1 MTFIPQDNAERQR
14 IASSLEETLFVEA
27 GAGTGKTTSLVDRIL
42 ELVGSGTTT
51 LDRVAA
57 ITFTEAA
64 AAELRDRIRTELE
77 QAADDAALGDVRR
90 GLCRQGVEQLDN
102 AAIQTLHSFAAALLQ
117 ERPLEAGLPPS
128 FDTLDAIE
136 SELDFDE
143 AWTQWI
149 DAALDDPALQPHFLM
164 TLSLG
169 LKIDGLRSIALKFH
183 ENYDLLAGDG
193 KESLPPLWG
202 KVRMGAKTPSPSMG
216 EGWYGGETEDDDR
229 PSRIIRNLLNSVPEM
244 EKLCR
249 FSNLGDE
256 DPLYTHTQAKLA
268 SIRQLAALDANSPAA
283 VRLLSRLLPLRQ
295 TRGRQSDWDNDPATG
310 ENACRTLKA
319 LLTELNTEVTDAI
332 VQARTAA
339 LMPLLDALRSF
350 ALDYAARRKGQGR
363 AGFHDLLV
371 WARNMLRDNLDA
383 RDHFRRRFSH
393 LLIDEAQDTD
403 FIQAEIA
410 MFLAEHVP
418 PNTPADA
425 RPRDWADI
433 TPQKG
438 KLFVVGDP
446 KQSIYRFRRADVRQM
461 RRLQENMGGETLK
474 LVQNFRSQR
483 PVVEW
488 VNTLFAKWM
497 AQDGGEQAEYT
508 PIEHRW
514 TADTGH
520 KSAPRVWS
528 LGEEQDDRLPAVRR
542 REATEIAMLLHQIVG
557 EQWQVLDRAATEAK
571 NEVSSIFA
579 NNQPV
584 FPAEAGI
591 QCGSSLAGAELSAP
605 VGNIKNE
612 ECYKDA
618 KYSDICILMPT
629 RTALRTLELALD
641 DADVPYRLE
650 GASLFFD
657 TQEVRDLLN
666 CLRAIDDPSDE
677 IAIVA
682 ALRSPAFACTDVE
695 LLQFHQAH
703 RTFNYLSLAQSANK
717 PFVLSV
723 SKDEYASPRSSSVP
737 VEPRTVTETPIPS
750 EGEGW
755 DGGEENPVAA
765 ALSVLRDL
773 HDSRMWTATPELI
786 DRFIRDRLLMES
798 AISQPR
804 TREQWRRYRFLVEQ
818 ARAFA
823 AAGVNGLRAFL
834 EWVQRQAAEGARV
847 TETPVPESD
856 EEAVRIMTVHAAK
869 GLEFPVVIL
878 TGLNNSRR
886 SRVDE
891 VIFDDGDVEVGVG
904 SRNSRFLTAG
914 YEVKHEQE
922 EVREDEEHVRLLY
935 VATTRARD
943 HLVLSMHRP
952 DSRNTGLDS
961 TRIAELLEDHDD
973 LWEQVE
979 LQPQYQLQA
988 TAREARDIAQSQQA
1002 FDIAEHSVEA
1012 RHEWRSKRQEVVNA
1026 QRRPA
1031 SVAATSLAGAVKD
1044 EADADS
1050 DTDDSHPARRGR
1062 GGAPL
1067 GRAVHAVLQTIDL
1080 ATGEGIEDIA
1090 RAQATAEGIPQS
1102 QSEIA
1107 SLAWAAVNSDI
1118 VRRAV
1123 TSGRYW
1129 REAHIAAPIGDG
1141 VLEGFIDLLFEE
1153 DGELVVVDYKTD
1165 AIDQDSTEYI
1175 ANSRYREQAGSY
1187 ALITERVTRK
1197 RVKDVVFLFLRPKAE
1212 VAMQDLEALKAA
1224 AESTAVQYLQRRQA

>member
-1 MTFIPQDNAERQR
+1 MFQPQDNAERHR
-14 IASSLEETLFVEA
+14 IATSLDETLFVEA

-42 ELVGSGTTT
+42 ELVGNGTTT

-64 AAELRDRIRTELE
+64 AAELRDRIRSELE
-77 QAADDAALGDVRR
+77 QAANNDSLSDDRR
-90 GLCRQGVEQLDN
+90 ERSRRGVEQLDN

-117 ERPLEAGLPPS
+117 ERPLEARLPPS
-128 FDTLDAIE
+128 FDTMDAIE

-183 ENYDLLAGDG
+183 ENYDLLSSD
-193 KESLPPLWG
+193 
-202 KVRMGAKTPSPSMG
+202 GAKSPSMG
-216 EGWYGGETEDDDR
+216 EGWDGGEAEDDDG
-229 PSRIIRNLLNSVPEM
+229 PSQIIRNLLDSAPEM
-244 EKLCR
+244 ERLCQ
-249 FSNLGDE
+249 FSQLGDG
-256 DPLYTHTQAKLA
+256 DALYTHTQAKLT
-268 SIRQLAALDANSPAA
+268 SIRQFASLDAASPAA
-283 VRLLSRLLPLRQ
+283 VRLLTRLLPLRQ
-295 TRGRQSDWDNDPATG
+295 RGGRQSDWYDDSSDG
-310 ENACRTLKA
+310 QNACKSLKG
-319 LLTELNTEVTDAI
+319 LLLELDTEVTDAI
-332 VQARTAA
+332 TQARTAA
-339 LMPLLDALRSF
+339 LMPLLEALRSF
-350 ALDYAARRKGQGR
+350 ALDYADRRKGQGR

-371 WARNMLRDNLDA
+371 WARNMLRDNLDS

-403 FIQAEIA
+403 FIQAEVA

-425 RPRDWADI
+425 RPNDWADI
-433 TPQKG
+433 TPQEG

-461 RRLQENMGGETLK
+461 RRLQENMDGETLH

-483 PVVEW
+483 PVVDW

-497 AQDGGEQAEYT
+497 AQEGGEQAVYT
-508 PIEHRW
+508 PIKHRW
-514 TADTGH
+514 TADSGH
-520 KSAPRVWS
+520 LAAPRVWS
-528 LGEEQDDRLPAVRR
+528 LGEEQAERLPAVRR
-542 REATEIAMLLHQIVG
+542 REAAEIAMLLHQIVG
-557 EQWQVLDRAATEAK
+557 EHWQILDSG
-571 NEVSSIFA
+571 N
-579 NNQPV
+579 PV
-584 FPAEAGI
+584 DES
-591 QCGSSLAGAELSAP
+591 GSER
-605 VGNIKNE
+605 
-612 ECYKDA
+612 YKDVT
-618 KYSDICILMPT
+618 YSDICILMPT

-677 IAIVA
+677 IATVA
-682 ALRSPAFACTDVE
+682 ALRSPAFACTDIE

-703 RTFNYLSLAQSANK
+703 RTFNYLQIPTVPPQRMAIASK
-717 PFVLSV
+717 V
-723 SKDEYASPRSSSVP
+723 SPEVSERGAKTPSPL
-737 VEPRTVTETPIPS
+737 T
-750 EGEGW
+750 GEGR
-755 DGGEENPVAA
+755 DGSEENPVAA
-765 ALSVLRDL
+765 SLSVLKDF
-773 HDSRMWTATPELI
+773 HDTRMWTATPALI

-823 AAGVNGLRAFL
+823 AAGGNGLRAFL

-856 EEAVRIMTVHAAK
+856 EEAVRIMTIHAAK

-886 SRVDE
+886 SRIDE
-891 VIFDDGDVEVGVG
+891 VIFDGGEIEVGIG

-914 YEVKHEQE
+914 YEAKHQQE
-922 EVREDEEHVRLLY
+922 EVRENEEHVRLLY

-952 DSRNTGLDS
+952 DGRNTGLDS
-961 TRIAELLEDHDD
+961 TQIAELLEDHND
-973 LWEQVE
+973 LWDKIE
-979 LQPQYQLQA
+979 LQPRYQVLAGSSESQVA
-988 TAREARDIAQSQQA
+988 SQPQPFDDSAHSIEARD
-1002 FDIAEHSVEA
+1002 
-1012 RHEWRSKRQEVVNA
+1012 EWQDRRQELLDA
-1026 QRRPA
+1026 QGKPA
-1031 SVAATSLAGAVKD
+1031 SVAATSLAGVIKD
-1044 EADADS
+1044 ESDADS
-1050 DTDDSHPARRGR
+1050 DLDDPQPSRRGR

-1080 ATGEGIEDIA
+1080 ATGAGIADTA
-1090 RAQATAEGIPQS
+1090 RAQATAEGIPQM
-1102 QSEIA
+1102 QSEIED
-1107 SLAWAAVNSDI
+1107 LAQAAIDSDI

-1123 TSGRYW
+1123 ASGHYW
-1129 REAHIAAPIGDG
+1129 REAHIAAPIGQGEGVG

-1165 AIDQDSTEYI
+1165 AIGQDSTEYI
-1175 ANSRYREQAGSY
+1175 ANSRYSEQAGSY
-1187 ALITERVTRK
+1187 ALITERVTQK

-1212 VAMQDLEALKAA
+1212 EPMQDLEALKAA
-1224 AESTAVQYLQRRQA
+1224 AESTAVQYLQRQQV

>member
-1 MTFIPQDNAERQR
+1 MFQPQDNAERHR
-14 IASSLEETLFVEA
+14 IATSLDETLFVEA

-42 ELVGSGTTT
+42 ELVGNGTTT

-64 AAELRDRIRTELE
+64 AAELRDRIRSELE
-77 QAADDAALGDVRR
+77 QAANNDSLSDDRR
-90 GLCRQGVEQLDN
+90 ERSRRGVEQLDN

-117 ERPLEAGLPPS
+117 ERPLEARLPPS
-128 FDTLDAIE
+128 FDTMDAIE

-183 ENYDLLAGDG
+183 ENYDLLSSD
-193 KESLPPLWG
+193 
-202 KVRMGAKTPSPSMG
+202 GAKSPSMG
-216 EGWYGGETEDDDR
+216 EGWDGGEAEDDDG
-229 PSRIIRNLLNSVPEM
+229 PSQIIRNLLDSAPEM
-244 EKLCR
+244 ERLCQ
-249 FSNLGDE
+249 FSQLGDG
-256 DPLYTHTQAKLA
+256 DALYTHTQAKLT
-268 SIRQLAALDANSPAA
+268 SIRQFASLDAASPAA
-283 VRLLSRLLPLRQ
+283 VRLLTRLLPLRQ
-295 TRGRQSDWDNDPATG
+295 RGGRQSDWYDDSSDG
-310 ENACRTLKA
+310 QNACKSLKG
-319 LLTELNTEVTDAI
+319 LLLELDTEVTDAI
-332 VQARTAA
+332 TQARTAA
-339 LMPLLDALRSF
+339 LMPLLEALRSF
-350 ALDYAARRKGQGR
+350 ALDYADRRKGQGR

-371 WARNMLRDNLDA
+371 WARNMLRDNLDS

-410 MFLAEHVP
+410 TFLAEHVP
-418 PNTPADA
+418 PNTPAAA
-425 RPRDWADI
+425 RPNDWADI
-433 TPQKG
+433 TPQEG

-461 RRLQENMGGETLK
+461 RRLQERMGGETLH

-508 PIEHRW
+508 PIKHRW
-514 TADTGH
+514 TADSGH
-520 KSAPRVWS
+520 PAAPRVWS
-528 LGEEQDDRLPAVRR
+528 LGEEQADRLPAVRR
-542 REATEIAMLLHQIVG
+542 REATEIATLLHQIVG
-557 EQWQVLDRAATEAK
+557 EHWQILDRAATEAK
-571 NEVSSIFA
+571 NEVFSICA
-579 NNQPV
+579 DNQPV
-584 FPAEAGI
+584 IPAEAGI
-591 QCGSSLAGAELSAP
+591 QCRCGLACTELSAP
-605 VGNIKNE
+605 VENTKNE
-612 ECYKDA
+612 ERYKDA
-618 KYSDICILMPT
+618 KYSDICVLMPT

-641 DADVPYRLE
+641 DANVPYRLE

-677 IAIVA
+677 IATVA

-695 LLQFHQAH
+695 LLQFHQEH
-703 RTFNYLSLAQSANK
+703 RTFNYLSLAQSANN
-717 PFVLSV
+717 PFVLSL
-723 SKDEYASPRSSSVP
+723 SKGEYASPRSRSAP
-737 VEPRTVTETPIPS
+737 VELRTVAETPNPF
-750 EGEGW
+750 GGKGRN
-755 DGGEENPVAA
+755 GGEENPVTSS
-765 ALSVLRDL
+765 LFVLKDF
-773 HDSRMWTATPELI
+773 HDGRMWTATPALI

-823 AAGVNGLRAFL
+823 AAGGNGLRAFL

-891 VIFDDGDVEVGVG
+891 VIFDGGDIEVGVG

-914 YEVKHEQE
+914 YEAKHKQE
-922 EVREDEEHVRLLY
+922 DVREDEEHVRLLY

-952 DSRNTGLDS
+952 DSRNAGLDS

-988 TAREARDIAQSQQA
+988 MAQDARGIAQSQQPLDQA
-1002 FDIAEHSVEA
+1002 AHTVET
-1012 RHEWRSKRQEVVNA
+1012 RDEWQAKRREVLSA
-1026 QRRPA
+1026 QGKPA
-1031 SVAATSLAGAVKD
+1031 SVAATSLADATKD
-1044 EADADS
+1044 EADANGDMG
-1050 DTDDSHPARRGR
+1050 DPHPARRGR

-1067 GRAVHAVLQTIDL
+1067 GRAVHAVLQTISL
-1080 ATGEGIEDIA
+1080 ETGDGIEDTA
-1090 RAQATAEGIPQS
+1090 RAQATAEGIPQLE
-1102 QSEIA
+1102 SEVA
-1107 SLAWAAVNSDI
+1107 ELAWAAVNSDI

-1123 TSGRYW
+1123 ASGRYW
-1129 REAHIAAPIGDG
+1129 REVHIAAPIGEGEDVG

-1153 DGELVVVDYKTD
+1153 HGEVVVVDYKTD
-1165 AIDQDSTEYI
+1165 AIDQNSTEYI
-1175 ANSRYREQAGSY
+1175 ANSRYSEQAGSY

-1197 RVKDVVFLFLRPKAE
+1197 RVKDVVFLFLRPEAE
-1212 VAMQDLEALKAA
+1212 ERMQNLEALKAA
-1224 AESTAVQYLQRRQA
+1224 AESAAEQYLQRQPV

>member
-1 MTFIPQDNAERQR
+1 M
-14 IASSLEETLFVEA
+14 EA
-27 GAGTGKTTSLVDRIL
+27 GAGTGKTTSLVNRIL
-42 ELVGSGTTT
+42 ELVVSGTTT

-77 QAADDAALGDVRR
+77 RAADDDSLDSDKRD
-90 GLCRQGVEQLDN
+90 LCRQGVEQLDN

-128 FDTLDAIE
+128 FDTMDAIE
-136 SELDFDE
+136 SEIAFDE

-169 LKIDGLRSIALKFH
+169 LKIDDLRSIALKFH
-183 ENYDLLAGDG
+183 ENYDLLADVAFDAP
-193 KESLPPLWG
+193 SAASS
-202 KVRMGAKTPSPSMG
+202 GASVAV
-216 EGWYGGETEDDDR
+216 
-229 PSRIIRNLLNSVPEM
+229 RNLLDSAPEM
-244 EKLCR
+244 ESLCR
-249 FSNLGDE
+249 FSQLKDE
-256 DPLYTHTQAKLA
+256 DTLYTHTQAKLA
-268 SIRQLAALDANSPAA
+268 SIRQLDSLEASSPAA
-283 VRLLSRLLPLRQ
+283 VRLLSRILPLRQ
-295 TRGRQSDWDNDPATG
+295 SRGRQSDWDTDHSTG

-319 LLTELNTEVTDAI
+319 LLTGLNTEVADAI
-332 VQARTAA
+332 AQARTAA
-339 LMPLLDALRSF
+339 LVPLLDALRSF
-350 ALDYAARRKGQGR
+350 ALDYADRRKGQGR

-418 PNTPADA
+418 PNTPAAA
-425 RPRDWADI
+425 RPIDWADI
-433 TPQKG
+433 TPQEG

-461 RRLQENMGGETLK
+461 RRLQERMGGETLQ
-474 LVQNFRSQR
+474 LVQNFRSQS

-488 VNTLFAKWM
+488 MNTLFAKWM

-520 KSAPRVWS
+520 KAAPLVWS
-528 LGEEQDDRLPAVRR
+528 LGGEQDDRMPAVRR
-542 REATEIAMLLHQIVG
+542 REAAEIAMLLHQIVG
-557 EQWQVLDRAATEAK
+557 EHWQILDSGNPVDESG
-571 NEVSSIFA
+571 NER
-579 NNQPV
+579 
-584 FPAEAGI
+584 
-591 QCGSSLAGAELSAP
+591 
-605 VGNIKNE
+605 
-612 ECYKDA
+612 YKDA
-618 KYSDICILMPT
+618 TYSDICILMPT

-695 LLQFHQAH
+695 LLQFHQSH
-703 RTFNYLSLAQSANK
+703 RTFNYLHLPQTTDS
-717 PFVLSV
+717 PFVV
-723 SKDEYASPRSSSVP
+723 RQAHHENASSHTRPSTSSG
-737 VEPRTVTETPIPS
+737 RTET
-750 EGEGW
+750 
-755 DGGEENPVAA
+755 ENPVAN
-765 ALSVLRDL
+765 ALNILRKA
-773 HDSRMWTATPELI
+773 HEKRMWTATPALI
-786 DRFIRDRLLMES
+786 DRFVRDRILMES

-823 AAGVNGLRAFL
+823 SAGGNGLRAFL

-891 VIFDDGDVEVGVG
+891 VIFDDGEIEVGVG

-914 YEVKHEQE
+914 YEVKHQQE

-952 DSRNTGLDS
+952 DSRNSGLDS

-973 LWEQVE
+973 LWQQVD
-979 LQPQYQLQA
+979 LQPQYQAQA
-988 TAREARDIAQSQQA
+988 MAQDARDIAQSQQTL
-1002 FDIAEHSVEA
+1002 DIAEHTIKA
-1012 RHEWRSKRQEVVNA
+1012 RDEWQKKRDEVLST
-1026 QRRPA
+1026 QSRPA

-1044 EADADS
+1044 EADAHSEVGDS
-1050 DTDDSHPARRGR
+1050 QPSRRGR

-1080 ATGEGIEDIA
+1080 ATGDGIEDTA
-1090 RAQATAEGIPQS
+1090 RAQATAESVPHL
-1102 QSEIA
+1102 QSEVA
-1107 SLAWAAVNSDI
+1107 ALAWAAVNSDI

-1123 TSGRYW
+1123 ASGRYW
-1129 REAHIAAPIGDG
+1129 REAHIAAPIGEG

-1165 AIDQDSTEYI
+1165 AVDQNSTEYI
-1175 ANSRYREQAGSY
+1175 ANSRYRQQAGSY
-1187 ALITERVTRK
+1187 ALITERVTQK

-1212 VAMQDLEALKAA
+1212 EHMQDLEALKVA
-1224 AESTAVQYLQRRQA
+1224 AERAADQFLRR

>member
-1 MTFIPQDNAERQR
+1 MCDFRMAAVNNELPYPIHPVHPVSLMFEPQDNSERQR
-14 IASSLEETLFVEA
+14 IANSLDETLFVEA
-27 GAGTGKTTSLVDRIL
+27 GAGTGKTTSLVDRII

-77 QAADDAALGDVRR
+77 TAADNANLSDDRR

-128 FDTLDAIE
+128 FDTMDAIE

-183 ENYDLLAGDG
+183 ENYDLLADVAFDA
-193 KESLPPLWG
+193 PP
-202 KVRMGAKTPSPSMG
+202 T
-216 EGWYGGETEDDDR
+216 GGSDASIAARRLID
-229 PSRIIRNLLNSVPEM
+229 SAPEM
-244 EKLCR
+244 ERLCR
-249 FSNLGDE
+249 FSQLGDG
-256 DPLYTHTQAKLA
+256 DVLHTHTQARLT
-268 SIRQLAALDANSPAA
+268 SIRQFASLDSASPAA
-283 VRLLSRLLPLRQ
+283 IRLLTRLLPLRQ
-295 TRGRQSDWDNDPATG
+295 RGGRQSDWDTDPSD
-310 ENACRTLKA
+310 EQNACRTLKA
-319 LLTELNTEVTDAI
+319 LLQELDTEVTDAI
-332 VQARTAA
+332 AQARTAA

-410 MFLAEHVP
+410 MFLAECVP
-418 PNTPADA
+418 SNTPADA
-425 RPRDWADI
+425 RPRNWADI
-433 TPQKG
+433 IPQEG

-461 RRLQENMGGETLK
+461 RRLQENMGGETLQ

-508 PIEHRW
+508 PIKHRW

-520 KSAPRVWS
+520 PAAPRVWS
-528 LGEEQDDRLPAVRR
+528 LGGERDDRLPAVRR
-542 REATEIAMLLHQIVG
+542 REASEIAMLLHQIVG
-557 EQWQVLDRAATEAK
+557 ERWQILDSD
-571 NEVSSIFA
+571 N
-579 NNQPV
+579 PV
-584 FPAEAGI
+584 DEQYRYAR
-591 QCGSSLAGAELSAP
+591 
-605 VGNIKNE
+605 N
-612 ECYKDA
+612 
-618 KYSDICILMPT
+618 SDICILMPT

-677 IAIVA
+677 IAIAA
-682 ALRSPAFACTDVE
+682 ALRSLAFACTDVE
-695 LLQFHQAH
+695 LLQFHQRH
-703 RTFNYLSLAQSANK
+703 RTFNYLRAM
-717 PFVLSV
+717 P
-723 SKDEYASPRSSSVP
+723 SPTHGLTGEGLGRKAKN
-737 VEPRTVTETPIPS
+737 PS
-750 EGEGW
+750 PLMGEGW
-755 DGGEENPVAA
+755 DGGEENPVTAS
-765 ALSVLRDL
+765 LHVLRGF
-773 HDSRMWTATPELI
+773 HDRRMWTAIPALI
-786 DRFIRDRLLMES
+786 DSFIRDRLLMES

-818 ARAFA
+818 ARAFTS
-823 AAGVNGLRAFL
+823 AGGNGLRAFL

-878 TGLNNSRR
+878 IGLNNSRR

-891 VIFDDGDVEVGVG
+891 VVFDGDDVEVGIG

-914 YEVKHEQE
+914 YEAIHQQE
-922 EVREDEEHVRLLY
+922 EVREDQEHVRLLY

-952 DSRNTGLDS
+952 DSRNAGLDS
-961 TRIAELLEDHDD
+961 TRIAELLEDRDD
-973 LWEQVE
+973 LWEQVD
-979 LQPQYQLQA
+979 LQPRYQALAITQD
-988 TAREARDIAQSQQA
+988 TRQGTQSQQT
-1002 FDIAEHSVEA
+1002 FDIAEHTTEA
-1012 RHEWRSKRQEVVNA
+1012 RDEWHSKRQEVLAV
-1026 QRRPA
+1026 QSRPA
-1031 SVAATSLAGAVKD
+1031 SVAATSLAGATKD
-1044 EADADS
+1044 EADAD
-1050 DTDDSHPARRGR
+1050 TDIDDPQPSRRGR

-1080 ATGEGIEDIA
+1080 ATGDGIEDTA
-1090 RAQATAEGIPQS
+1090 RAQATAEGIPHLQS
-1102 QSEIA
+1102 DIA
-1107 SLAWAAVNSDI
+1107 ALAWAAVNSDI

-1123 TSGRYW
+1123 KSGRYW
-1129 REAHIAAPIGDG
+1129 REAHFGAPIGNG

-1153 DGELVVVDYKTD
+1153 DGDLVVVDYKTD
-1165 AIDQDSTEYI
+1165 AIDEDSAEYI

-1187 ALITERVTRK
+1187 ALITERVTQK

-1212 VAMQDLEALKAA
+1212 KPMQDLESLKENAKSA
-1224 AESTAVQYLQRRQA
+1224 AEQYLRRQQV

>member
-1 MTFIPQDNAERQR
+1 MTFTPQDNTERER
-14 IASSLEETLFVEA
+14 IATSLDETLFVEA

-42 ELVGSGTTT
+42 ELVGGGATT

-64 AAELRDRIRTELE
+64 AAELRDRIRTGLE
-77 QAADDAALGDVRR
+77 QAADDDSLDGDRR
-90 GLCRQGVEQLDN
+90 NLCRQGVEQLDN

-128 FDTLDAIE
+128 FDTMDAIE
-136 SELDFDE
+136 SELAFDE

-169 LKIDGLRSIALKFH
+169 LRIDELRSIALKFH
-183 ENYDLLAGDG
+183 ENYDLLSGDG
-193 KESLPPLWG
+193 LAVDGNESLPPLWG
-202 KVRMGAKTPSPSMG
+202 KSLPLRKQWVRK
-216 EGWYGGETEDDDR
+216 GGEDENHGA
-229 PSRIIRNLLNSVPEM
+229 SHIIGALTAAAPEL
-244 EKLCR
+244 ERLCQY
-249 FSNLGDE
+249 SQLGDE
-256 DPLYTHTQAKLA
+256 DVLYTHTQAKLT
-268 SIRQLAALDANSPAA
+268 SIRQLAALDAHSPAA
-283 VRLLSRLLPLRQ
+283 VRLLTRLLPLRQ
-295 TRGRQSDWDNDPATG
+295 NRGRQSDWDTDPTTG

-319 LLTELNTEVTDAI
+319 LLTELNAGVTDAI
-332 VQARTAA
+332 AHARTAA
-339 LMPLLDALRSF
+339 LTPLLDALRSF
-350 ALDYAARRKGQGR
+350 ALDYAARRKAQGR

-410 MFLAEHVP
+410 MFLAEHAP

-425 RPRDWADI
+425 RPGNWADI
-433 TPQKG
+433 TPQEG

-461 RRLQENMGGETLK
+461 RRLQERMGGDTLR

-497 AQDGGEQAEYT
+497 KHDGGEQSEYT
-508 PIEHRW
+508 PIKHRW
-514 TADTGH
+514 TANTGH
-520 KSAPRVWS
+520 PAAPRVWS
-528 LGEEQDDRLPAVRR
+528 LGDEMDGRIGDVRR
-542 REATEIAMLLHQIVG
+542 QEAANIALLLHRIVG
-557 EQWQVLDRAATEAK
+557 EKWQVLDRAATEAK
-571 NEVSSIFA
+571 NAVSSICA
-579 NNQPV
+579 DNQPV
-584 FPAEAGI
+584 IPAEAGI
-591 QCGSSLAGAELSAP
+591 RCGCRIACAELSAP
-605 VGNIKNE
+605 AENTEHKE
-612 ECYKDA
+612 RYKDA
-618 KYSDICILMPT
+618 AYSDICILMPT

-695 LLQFHQAH
+695 LLQFHQSH
-703 RTFNYLSLAQSANK
+703 RTFNYLRLPQTKETQA
-717 PFVLSV
+717 PVL
-723 SKDEYASPRSSSVP
+723 
-737 VEPRTVTETPIPS
+737 
-750 EGEGW
+750 
-755 DGGEENPVAA
+755 A
-765 ALSVLRDL
+765 ALTALRRS
-773 HDSRMWTATPELI
+773 HESRMWTATPALI

-798 AISQPR
+798 AMSQPR
-804 TREQWRRYRFLVEQ
+804 AREQWRRYRFLVEQ

-823 AAGVNGLRAFL
+823 AAGGNGLRAFL
-834 EWVQRQAAEGARV
+834 EWVQRQASEGARV

-878 TGLNNSRR
+878 TGLNNSGR

-891 VIFDDGDVEVGVG
+891 VIFDGGDVQVGVG
-904 SRNSRFLTAG
+904 SQSSRFLTAG
-914 YEVKHEQE
+914 YEAKRERE

-952 DSRNTGLDS
+952 DSRNSGLDS
-961 TRIAELLEDHDD
+961 TRIADMLEDHDD
-973 LWEQVE
+973 LWEQVD
-979 LQPQYQLQA
+979 LQPQYQAQA
-988 TAREARDIAQSQQA
+988 MARDARGAAQSHQPFDHAAHTVEARD
-1002 FDIAEHSVEA
+1002 
-1012 RHEWRSKRQEVVNA
+1012 EWQRARQEVLVA
-1026 QRRPA
+1026 QSKPA
-1031 SVAATSLAGAVKD
+1031 SVAATGLADAAKD
-1044 EADADS
+1044 EADADA
-1050 DTDDSHPARRGR
+1050 DLDDSQPSRRGR

-1080 ATGEGIEDIA
+1080 ATGDGIEDTA
-1090 RAQATAEGIPQS
+1090 RAQATAEGIPHL

-1107 SLAWAAVNSDI
+1107 ELAWAAVNSDI

-1123 TSGRYW
+1123 ASGRYW
-1129 REAHIAAPIGDG
+1129 REAHIAAPIGEG

-1153 DGELVVVDYKTD
+1153 NGELVVVDYKTD
-1165 AIDQDSTEYI
+1165 AIDEDSTDYI
-1175 ANSRYREQAGSY
+1175 ANNRYREQAGSY
-1187 ALITERVTRK
+1187 ALITEYATGW
-1197 RVKDVVFLFLRPKAE
+1197 RVKDVVFLFLRPKDE
-1212 VAMQDLEALKAA
+1212 VPMQDLEALKANANTA
-1224 AESTAVQYLQRRQA
+1224 AEQYLQRQQP

>member
-1 MTFIPQDNAERQR
+1 MFRPQDNSERQR
-14 IASSLEETLFVEA
+14 IANSLAETLFVEA
-27 GAGTGKTTSLVDRIL
+27 GAGTGKTTSLVERIL
-42 ELVGSGTTT
+42 ELVVTGKTT

-77 QAADDAALGDVRR
+77 RAAGDTALSDDRR
-90 GLCRQGVEQLDN
+90 NLCRQGVDLLDN
-102 AAIQTLHSFAAALLQ
+102 ASIQTLHSFAAALLQ

-128 FDTLDAIE
+128 FDTMDAIE

-143 AWTQWI
+143 AWAQWI

-183 ENYDLLAGDG
+183 ENYDLLAVVAFDAP
-193 KESLPPLWG
+193 SAASS
-202 KVRMGAKTPSPSMG
+202 GASVAV
-216 EGWYGGETEDDDR
+216 
-229 PSRIIRNLLNSVPEM
+229 RNLLNAVAEM
-244 EKLCR
+244 ESLCQ
-249 FSNLGDE
+249 FSLLGGE

-268 SIRQLAALDANSPAA
+268 SIRQLATLDASSPAA
-283 VRLLSRLLPLRQ
+283 ARLLSRLLPLRQ
-295 TRGRQSDWDNDPATG
+295 TKGRQSNWGADPLTG
-310 ENACRTLKA
+310 ENACKTLKA
-319 LLTELNTEVTDAI
+319 LLTELNTELTDAI
-332 VQARTAA
+332 ARARTAA

-350 ALDYAARRKGQGR
+350 ALDYADRRRAQGR

-418 PNTPADA
+418 PGAHDED
-425 RPRDWADI
+425 RPTSWEEV
-433 TPQKG
+433 TPQEG

-461 RRLQENMGGETLK
+461 RRLQERMGGETLQ

-488 VNTLFAKWM
+488 VNTLFTSWM

-514 TADTGH
+514 EAATSHPA
-520 KSAPRVWS
+520 APFVWK
-528 LGEEQDDRLPAVRR
+528 LGDETEGKIEEVRR
-542 REATEIAMLLHQIVG
+542 VEASEIATLLHQIVG
-557 EQWQVLDRAATEAK
+557 EKWQILDRSAAES
-571 NEVSSIFA
+571 EGV
-579 NNQPV
+579 
-584 FPAEAGI
+584 ER
-591 QCGSSLAGAELSAP
+591 
-605 VGNIKNE
+605 
-612 ECYKDA
+612 YKDA
-618 KYSDICILMPT
+618 EYSDICILMPA
-629 RTALRTLELALD
+629 RTALRTLEFALD
-641 DADVPYRLE
+641 DANVPYRLE

-677 IAIVA
+677 ISIVA

-695 LLQFHQAH
+695 LLQFHRAH
-703 RTFNYLSLAQSANK
+703 RTFNYLHALSLPLQG
-717 PFVLSV
+717 L
-723 SKDEYASPRSSSVP
+723 
-737 VEPRTVTETPIPS
+737 T
-750 EGEGW
+750 GEGC
-755 DGGEENPVAA
+755 DGGEESPVVA
-765 ALSVLRDL
+765 ALSALRWF
-773 HDSRMWTATPELI
+773 HDRRMWTATPALI

-823 AAGVNGLRAFL
+823 AAGGTGLRVFL

-856 EEAVRIMTVHAAK
+856 EESVRVMTVHAAK

-891 VIFDDGDVEVGVG
+891 VIFDGGDVEVGIG
-904 SRNSRFLTAG
+904 SAANRFLTAG
-914 YEVKHEQE
+914 YESRHERE
-922 EVREDEEHVRLLY
+922 KTREDEEHVRLLY

-943 HLVLSMHRP
+943 HLALSMHRP
-952 DSRNTGLDS
+952 DSRNSGLDS
-961 TRIAELLEDHDD
+961 TQIAGLLEKHDG
-973 LWEQVE
+973 LWQQVK
-979 LQPQYQLQA
+979 LQPQYQVQA
-988 TAREARDIAQSQQA
+988 MAQDERKAARFHQA
-1002 FDIAEHSVEA
+1002 IDKAEHTVEA
-1012 RHEWRSKRQEVVNA
+1012 RSEWQNKRRRVVDL
-1026 QRRPA
+1026 QSMPA
-1031 SVAATSLAGAVKD
+1031 SVAATSLAGATKD

-1050 DTDDSHPARRGR
+1050 DLDDAQPPRRGR

-1080 ATGEGIEDIA
+1080 ASGDGIEDTA
-1090 RAQATAEGIPQS
+1090 SAQATAEGIPQL
-1102 QSEIA
+1102 QADVAE
-1107 SLAWAAVNSDI
+1107 LAWAAVNSDI

-1123 TSGRYW
+1123 ASGRYW

-1153 DGELVVVDYKTD
+1153 NGELVVVDYKTD
-1165 AIDQDSTEYI
+1165 AIGARASEYI

-1187 ALITERVTRK
+1187 ALITERVTK
-1197 RVKDVVFLFLRPKAE
+1197 KPVKDVVFLFLRPKAE
-1212 VAMQDLEALKAA
+1212 ERMQDLEALKAA
-1224 AESTAVQYLQRRQA
+1224 AERAAEQYLRR

>member
-1 MTFIPQDNAERQR
+1 MFQPQDNPERQR
-14 IASSLEETLFVEA
+14 IAASLEETLFVEA
-27 GAGTGKTTSLVDRIL
+27 GAGTGKTTSLVDRII

-51 LDRVAA
+51 LDRIAA

-77 QAADDAALGDVRR
+77 RAADNADLGEDRR

-128 FDTLDAIE
+128 FDMMDAIE

-149 DAALDDPALQPHFLM
+149 DAALDDLALQPHFLT

-169 LKIDGLRSIALKFH
+169 LKIDGLRAIALKFH
-183 ENYDLLAGDG
+183 ENYDLLEGIG
-193 KESLPPLWG
+193 EESLPPLWG
-202 KVRMGAKTPSPSMG
+202 KARMGI
-216 EGWYGGETEDDDR
+216 EDESGK
-229 PSRIIRNLLNSVPEM
+229 PSRTISNILDSAPEM
-244 EKLCR
+244 ERLCQ
-249 FSNLGDE
+249 FSQLRDE
-256 DPLYTHTQAKLA
+256 DSLYTHTQARLA

-295 TRGRQSDWDNDPATG
+295 TRGSQSNWDTDPSTG
-310 ENACRTLKA
+310 ENACRTLKG
-319 LLTELNTEVTDAI
+319 LLTELNTEGTDAI
-332 VQARTAA
+332 TQGRTAA
-339 LMPLLDALRSF
+339 LMPLLNALRSF
-350 ALDYAARRKGQGR
+350 ALDYAGRRKGQGR

-383 RDHFRRRFSH
+383 RNHFRRRFSH

-410 MFLAEHVP
+410 MFLAEYAP
-418 PNTPADA
+418 PNTPADT

-433 TPQKG
+433 TPQEG

-483 PVVEW
+483 PVVNW

-497 AQDGGEQAEYT
+497 AQDGGEQAAYT
-508 PIEHRW
+508 PIKHRW
-514 TADTGH
+514 TADTAH
-520 KSAPRVWS
+520 KVAPRVWS
-528 LGEEQDDRLPAVRR
+528 LGGEHADRLPVVRR
-542 REATEIAMLLHQIVG
+542 REAAEIAMLLHQIVG
-557 EQWQVLDRAATEAK
+557 EQWQVLDT
-571 NEVSSIFA
+571 
-579 NNQPV
+579 NNPV
-584 FPAEAGI
+584 DEAGHE
-591 QCGSSLAGAELSAP
+591 Q
-605 VGNIKNE
+605 
-612 ECYKDA
+612 YRDT

-641 DADVPYRLE
+641 EADVPYRLE

-703 RTFNYLSLAQSANK
+703 RTFNYLHAISLPSQQLPGGGLGRGTK
-717 PFVLSV
+717 TP
-723 SKDEYASPRSSSVP
+723 SPLP
-737 VEPRTVTETPIPS
+737 
-750 EGEGW
+750 GEGW
-755 DGGEENPVAA
+755 DGGAENTVPA
-765 ALSVLRDL
+765 ALEVLRDA
-773 HDSRMWTATPELI
+773 HDSRMWTATPALI

-823 AAGVNGLRAFL
+823 AAGGNGLRALL
-834 EWVQRQAAEGARV
+834 EWMQRQAAEGARV

-878 TGLNNSRR
+878 TGLNSSRR

-891 VIFDDGDVEVGVG
+891 VIFDGGEIEVGVG

-914 YEVKHEQE
+914 YEAKHEQE

-952 DSRNTGLDS
+952 DSRNAGLDS

-973 LWEQVE
+973 LWKQVD

-988 TAREARDIAQSQQA
+988 IARDIAQSKRT
-1002 FDIAEHSVEA
+1002 FDIAEHTIEA
-1012 RHEWRSKRQEVVNA
+1012 RDEWQNRRQEVVDA
-1026 QRRPA
+1026 QSRHA
-1031 SVAATSLAGAVKD
+1031 SVAATSLAGATKD
-1044 EADADS
+1044 EADADT
-1050 DTDDSHPARRGR
+1050 DMDDSQPSRRGR

-1080 ATGEGIEDIA
+1080 ATGDGIEDTA
-1090 RAQATAEGIPQS
+1090 RAQTTAEGIPQS
-1102 QSEIA
+1102 QSEVA
-1107 SLAWAAVNSDI
+1107 DLAWAAVNSDI

-1123 TSGRYW
+1123 ASGRYW
-1129 REAHIAAPIGDG
+1129 REAHIAAPIGEG

-1175 ANSRYREQAGSY
+1175 ANSRYKEQAGSY
-1187 ALITERVTRK
+1187 ALITERVTGK

-1212 VAMQDLEALKAA
+1212 EPMQDLELLKAS
-1224 AESTAVQYLQRRQA
+1224 AESTAVQYLQRQQV

>member
-1 MTFIPQDNAERQR
+1 MFEPQDNAERRR
-14 IASSLEETLFVEA
+14 IATSLDETLFVEA
-27 GAGTGKTTSLVDRIL
+27 GAGTGKTTSLVNRIL

-51 LDRVAA
+51 LDRIAA

-77 QAADDAALGDVRR
+77 TDADNADLSEGRR
-90 GLCRQGVEQLDN
+90 DLCSQGVEQLDN

-128 FDTLDAIE
+128 FDTMDAIE
-136 SELDFDE
+136 SELAFDE

-169 LKIDGLRSIALKFH
+169 LKTDGLRSIALRFH
-183 ENYDLLAGDG
+183 ENYDLLADVTFDAP
-193 KESLPPLWG
+193 SAASS
-202 KVRMGAKTPSPSMG
+202 GASSAV
-216 EGWYGGETEDDDR
+216 
-229 PSRIIRNLLNSVPEM
+229 RNLLDSAPEM
-244 EKLCR
+244 QGLCR
-249 FSNLGDE
+249 FSQLGGE
-256 DPLYTHTQAKLA
+256 DTLYAHTQAKLA
-268 SIRQLAALDANSPAA
+268 SIRQLESLDVGSPAA
-283 VRLLSRLLPLRQ
+283 IRLLMRLLPIRQ
-295 TRGRQSDWDNDPATG
+295 RGGRQSDWDNDPSTG

-319 LLTELNTEVTDAI
+319 LLLELDAEVADAI
-332 VQARTAA
+332 AKTRTAA
-339 LMPLLDALRSF
+339 LVPLLGALRSF
-350 ALDYAARRKGQGR
+350 VHNSAARRKIQGR

-371 WARNMLRDNLDA
+371 WARNMLCDNLDA

-410 MFLAEHVP
+410 MFLAEDVP
-418 PNTPADA
+418 ANTPDA
-425 RPRDWADI
+425 TRPNDWADI
-433 TPQKG
+433 TPQEG

-461 RRLQENMGGETLK
+461 RRLQERMAGDTLQ

-483 PVVEW
+483 PVVDW
-488 VNTLFAKWM
+488 VNKLFARWM
-497 AQDGGEQAEYT
+497 TQDGGEQAAYT
-508 PIEHRW
+508 PIKHRW

-520 KSAPRVWS
+520 KAAPRVWA

-542 REATEIAMLLHQIVG
+542 REAAEIAMLLHQVVG
-557 EQWQVLDRAATEAK
+557 ERWQILDRDATE
-571 NEVSSIFA
+571 V
-579 NNQPV
+579 
-584 FPAEAGI
+584 
-591 QCGSSLAGAELSAP
+591 
-605 VGNIKNE
+605 VGT
-612 ECYKDA
+612 ECYKNT

-695 LLQFHQAH
+695 LLQFHQSH
-703 RTFNYLSLAQSANK
+703 RTFNYLSLPQTTDN
-717 PFVLSV
+717 PFVLSL
-723 SKDEYASPRSSSVP
+723 SKDEYASLRSRGVP
-737 VEPRTVTETPIPS
+737 VEPRTVTETPLPS
-750 EGEGW
+750 HEEGPAPATAVGW
-755 DGGEENPVAA
+755 DGSMHPQQPVAD
-765 ALSVLRDL
+765 ALDILRKA
-773 HDSRMWTATPELI
+773 HEKRMWTATPALI
-786 DRFIRDRLLMES
+786 DGFIRDRLLMES
-798 AISQPR
+798 AIGQPR

-818 ARAFA
+818 ARAFT
-823 AAGVNGLRAFL
+823 AAGGNGLRAFL

-878 TGLNNSRR
+878 TGLNRDRDVRFDN
-886 SRVDE
+886 
-891 VIFDDGDVEVGVG
+891 VIFDGGNVEVSIG
-904 SRNSRFLTAG
+904 SRNSRFQTAG
-914 YEVKHEQE
+914 YDEQAE
-922 EVREDEEHVRLLY
+922 REGLFDDLEHVRLLY

-943 HLVLSMHRP
+943 HLVLSLHRP
-952 DSRNTGLDS
+952 DKRNANMDS
-961 TRIAELLEDHDD
+961 TQMVALLEGHDE

-979 LQPQYQLQA
+979 LQPEHQARALAQRARQAMPAQL
-988 TAREARDIAQSQQA
+988 T
-1002 FDIAEHSVEA
+1002 FDIAEHTVEA
-1012 RHEWRSKRQEVVNA
+1012 RNEWQHMRNEVLSA
-1026 QRRPA
+1026 QGRPA
-1031 SVAATSLAGAVKD
+1031 SVAATSLAGTTKD

-1050 DTDDSHPARRGR
+1050 DMEDPQPSRRGR

-1080 ATGEGIEDIA
+1080 DTGEGIPDTA
-1090 RAQATAEGIPQS
+1090 RAQATAEGIPQK
-1102 QSEIA
+1102 QSEVA
-1107 SLAWAAVNSDI
+1107 DLAWAAVNSDI

-1123 TSGRYW
+1123 ASGRYW
-1129 REAHIAAPIGDG
+1129 REAHIAAPIDEG

-1153 DGELVVVDYKTD
+1153 DGELVLVDYKTD
-1165 AIDQDSTEYI
+1165 AIDANTTEYI

-1187 ALITERVTRK
+1187 ALITEKVTQK
-1197 RVKDVVFLFLRPKAE
+1197 RVKDVVFLFLRPKTE
-1212 VAMQDLEALKAA
+1212 VPMQDLEALKNNAKSA
-1224 AESTAVQYLQRRQA
+1224 AEHYLQGQQA

>member
-1 MTFIPQDNAERQR
+1 MPFEPQDNAERKR
-14 IASSLEETLFVEA
+14 IANSLDETLFVEA
-27 GAGTGKTTSLVDRIL
+27 GAGTGKTTSLVGRIL
-42 ELVGSGTTT
+42 ELVGSGKTT

-77 QAADDAALGDVRR
+77 SAADDTALSDERR
-90 GLCRQGVEQLDN
+90 NLCRQGAEQIDN
-102 AAIQTLHSFAAALLQ
+102 ASIQTLHSFAAALLQ

-128 FDTLDAIE
+128 FDTMDAIE
-136 SELDFDE
+136 SELDFEE

-149 DAALDDPALQPHFLM
+149 DAALDDKALQPHFLM

-169 LKIDGLRSIALKFH
+169 LKIDHLRAIALKFH
-183 ENYDLLAGDG
+183 TNYDLLAD
-193 KESLPPLWG
+193 
-202 KVRMGAKTPSPSMG
+202 VVFDAPSAASSSASA
-216 EGWYGGETEDDDR
+216 TV
-229 PSRIIRNLLNSVPEM
+229 RNLQASAEDLER
-244 EKLCR
+244 LCQ
-249 FSNLGDE
+249 FSQLWDE
-256 DPLYTHTQAKLA
+256 DPLYIHTQVKLK
-268 SIRQLAALDANSPAA
+268 SIRQLEDLDAHSPAA
-283 VRLLSRLLPLRQ
+283 VRLLARLLPLRQ
-295 TRGRQSDWDNDPATG
+295 TRGRQNNWNADPITG
-310 ENACRTLKA
+310 KNACAALKA
-319 LLTELNTEVTDAI
+319 LLQELDGEVSDA
-332 VQARTAA
+332 VEQARTAP
-339 LMPLLDALRSF
+339 LLPLLDALRSF
-350 ALDYAARRKGQGR
+350 ALDYAARRRAQGR
-363 AGFHDLLV
+363 VGFHDLLV

-418 PNTPADA
+418 HGTADKD
-425 RPRDWADI
+425 RPTGWEDVP
-433 TPQKG
+433 PQEG

-461 RRLQENMGGETLK
+461 RRLQERMGGETLK
-474 LVQNFRSQR
+474 FVQNFRSQR

-488 VNTLFAKWM
+488 VNTLFDKWM

-508 PIEHRW
+508 PIKHRW
-514 TADTGH
+514 NVETNNPA
-520 KSAPRVWS
+520 APFVWK
-528 LGEEQDDRLPAVRR
+528 LGDESDGRIEAVRR
-542 REATEIAMLLHQIVG
+542 VEASEIATLLHQIVG
-557 EQWQVLDRAATEAK
+557 EKWQILDRSATES
-571 NEVSSIFA
+571 EDVE
-579 NNQPV
+579 Q
-584 FPAEAGI
+584 
-591 QCGSSLAGAELSAP
+591 
-605 VGNIKNE
+605 
-612 ECYKDA
+612 YKDA
-618 KYSDICILMPT
+618 EYSDICILMHA

-666 CLRAIDDPSDE
+666 CLRAIDDPADE
-677 IAIVA
+677 ISIVA

-695 LLQFHQAH
+695 LLRFHRPYH
-703 RTFNYLSLAQSANK
+703 STFNYLRIDPPTHQ
-717 PFVLSV
+717 
-723 SKDEYASPRSSSVP
+723 R
-737 VEPRTVTETPIPS
+737 
-750 EGEGW
+750 EGG
-755 DGGEENPVAA
+755 DGVEENTVAA
-765 ALSVLRDL
+765 ALSVLKGF
-773 HDSRMWTATPELI
+773 HDRRMWTATPALI

-823 AAGVNGLRAFL
+823 AAGGNGLRAFL

-856 EEAVRIMTVHAAK
+856 EEAVRVMTIHASK

-891 VIFDDGDVEVGVG
+891 VIFEGGCVEVGIG
-904 SRNSRFLTAG
+904 RSASRFLTAG
-914 YEVKHEQE
+914 YEAKREQE
-922 EVREDEEHVRLLY
+922 KTREDEEHVRLLY

-952 DSRNTGLDS
+952 DRNNASLDS
-961 TRIAELLEDHDD
+961 TQMAKLLDDHGH
-973 LWEQVE
+973 LWQQVE
-979 LQPQYQLQA
+979 LQPQYRVNAMAQDAWEAVQSKHDIDSA
-988 TAREARDIAQSQQA
+988 EHTIKARDKWQ
-1002 FDIAEHSVEA
+1002 
-1012 RHEWRSKRQEVVNA
+1012 SKRQEVVA
-1026 QRRPA
+1026 KQSKPA
-1031 SVAATSLAGAVKD
+1031 SVAATSLAGVTKD
-1044 EADADS
+1044 ESDAGS
-1050 DTDDSHPARRGR
+1050 DIDDTPPPRRGR

-1080 ATGEGIEDIA
+1080 ASGDGIEDTA
-1090 RAQATAEGIPQS
+1090 RAQATAEGIPQL
-1102 QSEIA
+1102 QPDVA
-1107 SLAWAAVNSDI
+1107 SLAKAAVNSAI

-1123 TSGRYW
+1123 DSGRYW

-1165 AIDQDSTEYI
+1165 AIDASATEYI
-1175 ANSRYREQAGSY
+1175 DNSRYREQAGSY
-1187 ALITERVTRK
+1187 ALITERVTGK
-1197 RVKDVVFLFLRPKAE
+1197 RVKDVVFLFLRTQEEKP
-1212 VAMQDLEALKAA
+1212 MQDLEALKSA
-1224 AESTAVQYLQRRQA
+1224 AERAAEAYLGR